1 MKKRN
6 LTVFLTAIC
15 VTAFTLAGCGSSE
28 SGSKS
33 STTAEYATEA
43 AYDSSFESKSV
54 YQTEGET
61 ADFEETAEM
70 EEVGEVAD
78 VSRKLITTMNISAE
92 TEELDGV
99 LSNVQSRVKELGG
112 YIESSDIYN
121 GSNYYSGSK
130 PKRSAYLTLRIPAN
144 NLDKFIETVE
154 NSTNITNKSTSVED
168 VTLNY
173 VDIESKK
180 KALTAEENRLLE
192 ILESAETVEDVI
204 AVESR
209 LSEVRYQIE
218 SIESQ
223 LRTYDNKINYS
234 TVHLDINEVVK
245 FTPTQEKSAG
255 ERMREG
261 FIESIAEVG
270 ALIAEG
276 FIWFVIHIPQIVL
289 VLLLVAIIIIA
300 IIAIDKAGKKKRI
313 ANMAKMQNMQQTQQG
328 FAKNSSV
335 KMPAQNMNM
344 NTGNGPGVNMNNNPS
359 SQAGQ
364 KDNNGQ

>member
-1 MKKRN
+1 MKKMK
-6 LTVFLTAIC
+6 LAALLAALSITTFA
-15 VTAFTLAGCGSSE
+15 AAGCGSDG
-28 SGSKS
+28 SGSYSKNAA
-33 STTAEYATEA
+33 TADFATES

-54 YQTEGET
+54 YQTEGEVSDVE
-61 ADFEETAEM
+61 APMEAE
-70 EEVGEVAD
+70 VTGQVVD
-78 VSRKLITTMNISAE
+78 TSRKLITTMNISAE
-92 TEELDGV
+92 TEALDSV
-99 LSNVQSRVKELGG
+99 LADVQKKVKELGG

-130 PKRSAYLTLRIPAN
+130 PKRNAYLTLRIPAN
-144 NLDKFIETVE
+144 NLDKFVETVE

-180 KALTAEENRLLE
+180 KALKAEETRLLE
-192 ILESAETVEDVI
+192 ILEAAETVEDVI
-204 AVESR
+204 TVESR

-234 TVHLDINEVVK
+234 TVHLDIDEVVK
-245 FTPTQEKSAG
+245 FTPTQEKGAG

-270 ALIAEG
+270 AFFAEG
-276 FIWFVIHIPQIVL
+276 FILFVIHIPQIV
-289 VLLLVAIIIIA
+289 VILLLAVIIIVIIVAI
-300 IIAIDKAGKKKRI
+300 DRNGKKKR
-313 ANMAKMQNMQQTQQG
+313 MAKMAMMQQ
-328 FAKNSSV
+328 
-335 KMPAQNMNM
+335 MPRNMA
-344 NTGNGPGVNMNNNPS
+344 PNN
-359 SQAGQ
+359 Q